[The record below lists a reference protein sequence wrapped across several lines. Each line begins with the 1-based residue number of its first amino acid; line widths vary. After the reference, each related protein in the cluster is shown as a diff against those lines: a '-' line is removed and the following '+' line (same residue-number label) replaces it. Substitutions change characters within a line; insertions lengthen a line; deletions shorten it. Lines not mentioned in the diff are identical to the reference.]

1 MLNCLVEL
9 CIRRVVFSL
18 VLLLYCVVYI
28 TDFYRV
34 AVNKVA
40 KNTRVSPERRELP
53 RSVRLGVGWIMGGV
67 ELGERDGAGAQ
78 CGSRGGAENAGVD
91 NSGVGSGDG
100 KRRNYNAGKLPE
112 EKTIRY

>member
-53 RSVRLGVGWIMGGV
+53 RSVRLGVGWIMGG
-67 ELGERDGAGAQ
+67 GGIRRAGWSWRPVWLAW
-78 CGSRGGAENAGVD
+78 GR
-91 NSGVGSGDG
+91 
-100 KRRNYNAGKLPE
+100 
-112 EKTIRY
+112 